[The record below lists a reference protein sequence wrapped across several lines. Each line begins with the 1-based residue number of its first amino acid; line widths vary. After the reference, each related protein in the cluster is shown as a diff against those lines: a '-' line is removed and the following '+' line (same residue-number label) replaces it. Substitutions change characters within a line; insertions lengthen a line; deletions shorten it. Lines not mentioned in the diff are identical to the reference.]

1 MVRKGRNN
9 HRNSRNNFHKSKRS
23 RRGNSKKFIQHRRH
37 RKKPFSR
44 RKLFGI
50 IPYYIT
56 FSIIL
61 IILGIFVIRI
71 SPTLFGFSEW
81 TFWFE
86 VLGGLLIFS
95 GILMLIAYW
104 RNNVSNLTTRHSVH
118 WN

>member
-1 MVRKGRNN
+1 MVRGKRYKSNFRRDSKYSKKYNN
-9 HRNSRNNFHKSKRS
+9 KLKRS
-23 RRGNSKKFIQHRRH
+23 RKKS
-37 RKKPFSR
+37 FSR

-56 FSIIL
+56 FSIVL
-61 IILGIFVIRI
+61 IIFGIFVIRI
-71 SPTLFGFSEW
+71 SPIIFGFSEL

-86 VLGGLLIFS
+86 VFGGMLIFA

-118 WN
+118 WS